1 MNKYLAIA
9 VLFFGGFMSAF
20 AESNSLEPTKYIDSK
35 NAELVSQVNKIIVG
49 AKDEVEK
56 AVLIHDFVRDA
67 VLFGWAGA
75 FYDQKASEVLE
86 SKIGYCNTKSTL
98 FVAMLRAAGI
108 PAKQRFVNINAKIL
122 EGILNPGT
130 EYVDHSYT
138 EVYLRGSWIKVDS
151 YIVDAKLANAAR
163 RKLQKENRVLGYGVH
178 RNGVSNWDGTSDAFS
193 QFLNDGSYKN
203 LSTRDFG
210 VYDDIEAFYRS
221 GNGVNELNF
230 ALQLIVRFSIIGA
243 NNRAEALRNDM
254 QVSAQ

>member
-9 VLFFGGFMSAF
+9 VLFLGGFMSAS
-20 AESNSLEPTKYIDSK
+20 AWSNSLEPTKYIDSK
-35 NAELVSQVNKIIVG
+35 NLELVLQVNKIVAG
-49 AKDEVEK
+49 AKDEVDK

-67 VLFGWAGA
+67 VSFGWAGA

-138 EVYLRGSWIKVDS
+138 EVYLRGSWFKVDS
-151 YIVDAKLANAAR
+151 YIVDARLANAAR
-163 RKLQKENRVLGYGVH
+163 RKLQKENRLLGYGVH

-203 LSTRDFG
+203 LSTRDYG
-210 VYDDIEAFYRS
+210 VYEDIEAFYRS

-230 ALQLIVRFSIIGA
+230 GLKLIVRFFVIGA
-243 NNRAEALRNDM
+243 NNRAEALRNE
-254 QVSAQ
+254 VSIN

>member
-1 MNKYLAIA
+1 MNKYFALAL
-9 VLFFGGFMSAF
+9 LFFGSFMSAS
-20 AESNSLEPTKYIDSK
+20 AGNSNLEPTKYIDST
-35 NAELVSQVNKIIVG
+35 NSELASQVNKTIAG

-67 VLFGWAGA
+67 VSFGWAGA

-98 FVAMLRAAGI
+98 FVALLRAAGI
-108 PAKQRFVNINAKIL
+108 PAKQHFVNINAKIL

-138 EVYLRGSWIKVDS
+138 EVYLRGSWFKVDS

-163 RKLQKENRVLGYGVH
+163 RRLQKENRLIGYGVH
-178 RNGVSNWDGTSDAFS
+178 RNGVSNWDGTSNAFS

-210 VYDDIEAFYRS
+210 VYEDIDAFYRS
-221 GNGVNELNF
+221 GNGVNELAF
-230 ALQLIVRFSIIGA
+230 GLKLVVRFFVIGA
-243 NNRAEALRNDM
+243 NHRAKALRDESFVN
-254 QVSAQ
+254 